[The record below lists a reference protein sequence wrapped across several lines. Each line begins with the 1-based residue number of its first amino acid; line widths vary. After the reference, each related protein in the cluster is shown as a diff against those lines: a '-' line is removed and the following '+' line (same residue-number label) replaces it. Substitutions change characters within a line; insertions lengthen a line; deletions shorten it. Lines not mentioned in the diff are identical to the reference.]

1 MKVFLALI
9 VALGLTSCA
18 YTTDHFYAGVAL
30 VYQGK
35 DLVDYQ
41 LIGVATTKEHCE
53 AGMKLAAKDPS
64 PPGMSVVY
72 GCAEIVPVLT
82 K

>member
-18 YTTDHFYAGVAL
+18 QDAGHFYAGVAL

-35 DLVDYQ
+35 DLVDYSVV
-41 LIGVATTKEHCE
+41 GVAVTKEHCE
-53 AGMKLAAKDPS
+53 AGMKEAAKDPV
-64 PPGMSVVY
+64 PPGTHVVF

>member
-18 YTTDHFYAGVAL
+18 QDAKRLYAGVEL
-30 VYQGK
+30 VYQGQ
-35 DLVDYQ
+35 DLVDYE
-41 LIGVATTKEHCE
+41 LVGVATTKEHCE
-53 AGMKLAAKDPS
+53 AGMKLAAQGAV